1 VGIRAQGR
9 VVDWNMTL
17 AINAA
22 KLSVDLRVSMA
33 GSVMLAAARA
43 YDATLWTQDADFQ
56 GFEGVQYVA
65 RRA

>member
-1 VGIRAQGR
+1 
-9 VVDWNMTL
+9 VVDWNITL

-22 KLSVDLRVSMA
+22 KLSVDLRLPMA

-43 YDATLWTQDADFQ
+43 YDATLWTQVADFQ
-56 GFEGVQYVA
+56 GFEGVQYVE